1 MSFSYPV
8 VLDLFRKSCLVI
20 GTAEPAAEKV
30 SQLIEAGAQVT
41 VLSSQLPPPLQLML
55 KQERFRWIPHDWSAG
70 DLTKG
75 KYFLAVVCRPTREGN
90 EDIWREAEENGVLL
104 NAIDDP
110 AHCRFAFPSIH
121 RQGELTVA
129 ISTNGQCPA
138 LAVRV
143 RERISREIGPEYGAF
158 VGLARELREEI
169 AARVPEFNRRRELWY
184 RLVDSEA
191 LELLRQGQTEQ
202 ARQRLREILEA

>member
-1 MSFSYPV
+1 MSFTYPV
-8 VLDLFRKSCLVI
+8 VLDLSHKACLVI
-20 GTAEPAAEKV
+20 GSAPPAVEKV
-30 SQLIEAGAQVT
+30 TQLIEAGAQVT
-41 VLSSQLPPPLQLML
+41 VISTQLSAPLELMR
-55 KQERFRWIPHDWSAG
+55 KQERFRWIPREWSQG
-70 DLTKG
+70 DLARG
-75 KYFLAVVCRPTREGN
+75 KYFLAVVCQPTREGN
-90 EDIWREAEENGVLL
+90 EAIWREAEENGVLL

-110 AHCRFAFPSIH
+110 PRCRFAFPSIH

-191 LELLRQGQTEQ
+191 LELLRQGQPGQ